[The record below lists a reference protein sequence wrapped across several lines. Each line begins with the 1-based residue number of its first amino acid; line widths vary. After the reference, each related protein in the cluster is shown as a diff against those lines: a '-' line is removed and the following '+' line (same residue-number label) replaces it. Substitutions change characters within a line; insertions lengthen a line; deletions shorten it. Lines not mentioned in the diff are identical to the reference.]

1 MRLLDG
7 TRIRYGLL
15 AELEVQQRLTT
26 EEIDLEVPA
35 VSGILHQE
43 VNRAL
48 RSLDGHDAFLA
59 MELTLGCEAVAAVQI
74 TGMCHEEAE
83 RLHHRGLLLEI
94 AGGLLI
100 DILRKELSL
109 LRQLMDIREGIR
121 ELLRRCFRMHR
132 AKLFRRRRLTHA
144 AVDQMDRVISQVVG
158 HMNACAVYIENDV
171 ITIEFILMN
180 HEISYSNDRKS
191 IRKSIQKTKIDKQ

>member
-7 TRIRYGLL
+7 TRVRHGFLT
-15 AELEVQQRLTT
+15 ELKVQQRLTT
-26 EEIDLEVPA
+26 EEIDLEIPT
-35 VSGILHQE
+35 VSGILYQE
-43 VNRAL
+43 VDRTL
-48 RSLDGHDAFLA
+48 SGLDGHDTFLT
-59 MELTLGCEAVAAVQI
+59 MKLSLGCEAVAAVQI
-74 TGMCHEEAE
+74 TGMCHEETE
-83 RLHHRGLLLEI
+83 CLHHRGLLLEI

-132 AKLFRRRRLTHA
+132 AKLFRRRLLTHA

-180 HEISYSNDRKS
+180 HEISYSNDRKP
-191 IRKSIQKTKIDKQ
+191 IRKSIRK